1 MKPFKSKQVIKAD
14 WNDNVYI
21 PTNNG
26 VTKSVAQL
34 WWENGGNF
42 NPELYDKLIEK
53 QKLDEQERIRID
65 LENKEREKLHGH
77 HFMRLHIV
85 SENKP
90 HQ

>member
-1 MKPFKSKQVIKAD
+1 MKLFKRKQVKKAD

-42 NPELYDKLIEK
+42 NAALYDQLMIIKHSK
-53 QKLDEQERIRID
+53 
-65 LENKEREKLHGH
+65 
-77 HFMRLHIV
+77 
-85 SENKP
+85 
-90 HQ
+90 

>member
-1 MKPFKSKQVIKAD
+1 MKLFKRKSVKKLD

-42 NPELYDKLIEK
+42 NPELYDQLMIIKHSK
-53 QKLDEQERIRID
+53 
-65 LENKEREKLHGH
+65 
-77 HFMRLHIV
+77 
-85 SENKP
+85 
-90 HQ
+90 